1 MSTHRTRLS
10 IALFLAVWVFLPGR
24 AQAEQMGAVIGTGQE
39 SGSYFAIGQRL
50 RTAMKL
56 EHDLDIRVKT
66 SFGSLQNL
74 ARLADP
80 SSDVSIALTQADA
93 LSRFLHDNAGFASQ
107 FLVLGDMGREC
118 ALLITDKTSSVVNF
132 KDLKGAPGSEVSVND
147 LGSGAAVTFDYLK
160 AMNPGLR
167 EVKLRYVDTMEA
179 LLQMRVAG
187 RQSRLKATMLVQRPS
202 TRTEVVKVLL
212 QNAADYRLIPIRE
225 SDVENGRLPD
235 GSVVY
240 SFEKVNVGESMG
252 EDALEVETLCTRGLL
267 LASKKKLGRDFRS
280 KLAASML
287 GSAEQVSGKGK

>member
-1 MSTHRTRLS
+1 MPTHRTRLR
-10 IALFLAVWVFLPGR
+10 IALVVAASLLSAGSV
-24 AQAEQMGAVIGTGQE
+24 QAEQMSAVISTGQA
-39 SGSYFAIGQRL
+39 SGSYFAIGHRL

-56 EHDLDIRVKT
+56 EHDLDIQVET

-118 ALLITDKTSSVVNF
+118 ALLITDRKSSVVGF
-132 KDLKGAPGSEVSVND
+132 SDLKNAPGSEVSVND
-147 LGSGAAVTFDYLK
+147 LGSGAAVTFEYLK
-160 AMNPGLR
+160 VMNPGLR
-167 EVKLRYVDTMEA
+167 NLKLRFVDTMEA

-187 RQSRLKATMLVQRPS
+187 PASTLKATMLVQRPS

-212 QNAADYRLIPIRE
+212 QNAKDYRLIPIRA

-252 EDALEVETLCTRGLL
+252 PDTLEVETLCTRGLL

-287 GSAEQVSGKGK
+287 GSSDKVSGKRK